1 MAAACLTPVVLTSAL
16 GGGAGEREGE
26 RAAGG
31 GRSGWGRLVA
41 RKLCFAASWYCTV
54 LYCAVVLR
62 PAGYLLARLTA
73 ECAAE
78 AEDRVVRSARA
89 AQIIALRQF
98 FSH

>member
-1 MAAACLTPVVLTSAL
+1 MPDTCRPHERV
-16 GGGAGEREGE
+16 GWRRRRERRGE
-26 RAAGG
+26 G
-31 GRSGWGRLVA
+31 GRRWPVGMGAA
-41 RKLCFAASWYCTV
+41 RCSQALLCCFLV

>member
-1 MAAACLTPVVLTSAL
+1 VEAQEREKGRGRQAVAGRD
-16 GGGAGEREGE
+16 GGGSLLA
-26 RAAGG
+26 
-31 GRSGWGRLVA
+31 S
-41 RKLCFAASWYCTV
+41 FALLLLGTV